1 MREKTLRLFFN
12 MFEYLR
18 NIVDLWTELV
28 DGMSVT
34 ELSEDLALEVV
45 NDYKYLGAYVD
56 FKRRRVPA

>member
-12 MFEYLR
+12 MFEFLR
-18 NIVDLWTELV
+18 NIVDLRTELV

-45 NDYKYLGAYVD
+45 NDYKYLGTYVD

>member
-1 MREKTLRLFFN
+1 
-12 MFEYLR
+12 MFEFLR
-18 NIVDLWTELV
+18 NIIDLRTELV

-45 NDYKYLGAYVD
+45 NDYKYLGTYVD

>member
-12 MFEYLR
+12 MFEFLR
-18 NIVDLWTELV
+18 NIIDLRTELV

-45 NDYKYLGAYVD
+45 NDYKYLGTDVD